1 MAGTIRQ
8 EGEVNGLRIL
18 SLLGD
23 GDYRLGGYPIPAGG
37 MSVVIPQ
44 GVSGGASDQFLG
56 LWDAQNRKLRVLN
69 LGNNQECTDH
79 TDLTGVT
86 LRVLVG

>member
-1 MAGTIRQ
+1 MAGQSRQ
-8 EGEVNGLRIL
+8 EGEVGSFRLIT
-18 SLLGD
+18 LLAD
-23 GDYRLGGYPIPAGG
+23 GDYQVGGYPIRCGP

-56 LWDAQNRKLRVLN
+56 LWDAQNHKLRVLN

-79 TDLTGVT
+79 TDLTGVS